1 MGWRWIGAVASVIIS
16 STFMA
21 SRSILYLALFLFLSV
36 NSHSL
41 RRGAYTHILYSGIAG
56 DRERGKMGSD
66 QLLQMYIG
74 STSNLS
80 RRVDRTLN
88 QRFQACVLAPVIR
101 SCTWTFQIT
110 RTSRV
115 CLARNSG
122 VLTRTC

>member
-1 MGWRWIGAVASVIIS
+1 MGWRGISAVALVIIS

-21 SRSILYLALFLFLSV
+21 SRSVLYLALFLFLSV
-36 NSHSL
+36 NSLSL
-41 RRGAYTHILYSGIAG
+41 RHDAYTHVLCSGIAG
-56 DRERGKMGSD
+56 DRERGEMGSD

-88 QRFQACVLAPVIR
+88 RRSQACVLGPAIR